1 MSGEFKAVSVVVPAG
16 MLGAGV
22 SAEQIERGL
31 AQGAVA
37 IALDAGSTD
46 SGPSCLATG
55 ISKISRDAVRRDLE
69 ILLRTGLR
77 HGVPILI
84 GSCGTA
90 GTDAGVDWTRDI
102 AIEIAREQGLAFR
115 MALIYSE
122 QSAERLHAKL
132 DADQILALEP
142 AGPLTHA
149 EIDTCRHV
157 VALLGPEPFVAA
169 VTAGADL
176 ILAGRT
182 TDTAIL
188 AAVPLLRGA
197 GPGPSWHAAKTA
209 ECGGLCTVNPRGG
222 GVMITVDRDS
232 FVVEPLNP
240 DNRCTIPSVSAHM
253 LYENSDPFHLTEPG
267 GKLDVTEAVYEAIDD
282 RRVRVAGSRFH
293 PMPYTMKLEGARSG
307 PFQTLMIVG
316 IEDPAVLADLEGFL
330 GRMHLRL
337 TEVLRA
343 TYPDETD
350 FHLSLRPY
358 GWNAV
363 SGRPVPAGYIPREIG
378 LMLVVTARSQALATS
393 MARTVNPLFFHFPL
407 HPGIPLPS
415 YGFPFSP
422 AEIER
427 GQVHEFVLNHV
438 VRVATPDELVR
449 TTVVEV
455 DFSRE
460 AADALLA

>member
-22 SAEQIERGL
+22 SAEQIEWGL
-31 AQGAVA
+31 AQGAAA

-55 ISKISRDAVRRDLE
+55 ISKISRDAVKRDLD
-69 ILLRTGLR
+69 ILLRTGLGR
-77 HGVPILI
+77 GVPILI

-90 GTDAGVDWTRDI
+90 GTDSGVDWTSDI
-102 AIEIAREQGLAFR
+102 AVEIARERGLSFR
-115 MALIYSE
+115 IALIYSE
-122 QSAERLHAKL
+122 QDADRLHDRL
-132 DADQILALEP
+132 DAGQICALDP

-149 EIDTCRHV
+149 EIDSCRHI
-157 VALLGPEPFVAA
+157 VALLGPEPFAAA

-176 ILAGRT
+176 ILAGRA
-182 TDTAIL
+182 TDTAVL
-188 AAVPLLRGA
+188 AAVPILRGA
-197 GPGPSWHAAKTA
+197 GAGPAWHAAKTA
-209 ECGGLCTVNPRGG
+209 ECGGLCTANPRGG

-240 DNRCTIPSVSAHM
+240 GNRCTAQSVSAHM

-267 GKLDVTEAVYEAIDD
+267 GRLDVSDAVYEPLDD
-282 RRVRVAGSRFH
+282 RRVRVSGSRFQ

-316 IEDPAVLADLEGFL
+316 IEDPSVLGDLEGFL
-330 GRMHLRL
+330 ERMHLRL
-337 TEVLRA
+337 TDVLRD
-343 TYPDETD
+343 TYPGEPD

-363 SGRPVPAGYIPREIG
+363 SGRPVPEGHFPHEIG
-378 LMLVVTARSQALATS
+378 LMLVVTAPSQALATR
-393 MARTVNPLFFHFPL
+393 MAKTINPLFFHFPQR
-407 HPGIPLPS
+407 PGIPLPS

-438 VRVATPDELVR
+438 VRVSSPDELVR
-449 TTVVEV
+449 VKTLEV
-455 DFSRE
+455 DFSPE
-460 AADALLA
+460 ATDALPA